1 MSKKSNVNAYN
12 DIMAQLLPLLGSE
25 YSVKAKSKAKYSYI
39 ATMLARLQQMFK
51 WSGLPETIPAD
62 KLELLLMVN
71 GFAAIAKVD
80 GDKLYAFFGGLGGV
94 PDAYY
99 MPTECIINN
108 PALGFNKVCKIGSD
122 CIVMKNDSMY
132 QGIMPLSA
140 KYAELLTENDITFRT
155 MSINT
160 RIASVISASDDRT
173 KDAAKEYIKNI
184 EAGELGV
191 IGAADFFEGIRVQPT
206 ATGSRDNVIDLIEY
220 NQYLKAQW
228 FNDLGL
234 QMNFNM
240 KRERLNSDEVQ
251 LNIKGILPFA
261 ENMLRCRKEAA
272 EEINKLYGTK
282 ISVDFAGVWK
292 DTAEEVENVDQI
304 SGEQEEEK
312 PAPESEQ
319 EPKQEEGESNV

>member
-1 MSKKSNVNAYN
+1 MSKKSDVKAYN
-12 DIMAQLLPLLGSE
+12 DIMAQLLPLLGAD

-80 GDKLYAFFGGLGGV
+80 GGELYAFFGGLGGV

-108 PALGFNKVCKIGSD
+108 PALNFNKVCKIGSD
-122 CIVMKNDSMY
+122 CIVMKNDAMF

-155 MSINT
+155 MSINS
-160 RIASVISASDDRT
+160 RITSVISASDDRT
-173 KDAAKEYIKNI
+173 KDAAKEYIKNV

-261 ENMLRCRKEAA
+261 ENMLRCRKEGA
-272 EEINKLYGTK
+272 EKINELYGTE

-304 SGEQEEEK
+304 SGEPEEEA
-312 PAPESEQ
+312 APEQ
-319 EPKQEEGESNV
+319 AAEEGGNDE

>member
-1 MSKKSNVNAYN
+1 MSKKSDVKAYN
-12 DIMAQLLPLLGSE
+12 DIMAQLLPLLGTD
-25 YSVKAKSKAKYSYI
+25 YSVKAKSKSKYSYI

-71 GFAAIAKVD
+71 GFAAITEVPEH
-80 GDKLYAFFGGLGGV
+80 GLYAFFGGLGGV

-108 PALGFNKVCKIGSD
+108 PALNFNKVCKIGSD
-122 CIVMKNDSMY
+122 CIVMKNDVMF
-132 QGIMPLSA
+132 QGVMPLSA

-155 MSINT
+155 MSINS
-160 RIASVISASDDRT
+160 RITSVISASDDRT
-173 KDAAKEYIKNI
+173 KDAAKEYIKNV

-261 ENMLRCRKEAA
+261 ENMLRCRKEGA
-272 EEINKLYGTK
+272 EKINELYGTE

-304 SGEQEEEK
+304 TGEPEEEAAPEPEQE
-312 PAPESEQ
+312 A
-319 EPKQEEGESNV
+319 EEGGNDE